1 MKHGLAAFLLMFAFS
16 HSTFADGLFP
26 IEEFPIEE
34 APVEEAPVEF
44 CHPGGKS
51 ELSRDVVRTI
61 RSAQASVKCGNYAE
75 AREKLFY
82 ALEGID
88 ELDTGTA
95 TEMGYCY
102 SKDNCRG
109 AKVSASK
116 MKKADC
122 KTSGIGESWQRTDP
136 TAGSCED
143 VNP

>member
-34 APVEEAPVEF
+34 ETF
-44 CHPGGKS
+44 CHPGERS
-51 ELSRDVVRTI
+51 ELTRDVVRTI

-82 ALEGID
+82 ALDGID

-95 TEMGYCY
+95 TEIGYCY

-109 AKVSASK
+109 AKVSGVK

-143 VNP
+143 VVP